1 MLTAD
6 AEFRAAA
13 NAAFVAWQHPPPYI
27 SYQVDVDTE
36 LPSLKQSRKISRA
49 VEMRTKD
56 DLAVLQDLPQGDNRM
71 ATAFP
76 VPPTFDALSYFEFIF
91 DPGDEIH
98 PPISDIN
105 MIADRPFFPPEPLH
119 FGIGNASNPDVAVVV
134 PYLRNYRAQYA
145 PDSTEQLAHI
155 VMVPLKPLTA
165 GNDSTYYL
173 KDVYVN
179 TATNLPT
186 RITYAGPALNF
197 VLDYAMVE
205 NHWLVDHVRY
215 SLTRGRTPFT
225 ADAVYSA
232 FTFPAAPVDGRLNQ

>member
-13 NAAFVAWQHPPPYI
+13 NAAFLAWQHPPPYI

-36 LPSLKQSRKISRA
+36 VPTLKQSRKLSRA
-49 VEMRTKD
+49 VEMRTQD
-56 DLAVLQDLPQGDNRM
+56 NLAVLQDLPEGKNQL

-76 VPPTFDALSYFEFIF
+76 VPPTFDALSYFEFLF
-91 DPGDEIH
+91 DPGDETS
-98 PPISDIN
+98 PPFTDIN
-105 MIADRPFFPPEPLH
+105 LVADRPFFPPEPLH
-119 FGIGNASNPDVAVVV
+119 FGIGTASSPDVALVV
-134 PYLRNYRAQYA
+134 PFLRNYRAQYA

-173 KDVYVN
+173 KDVYVD

-197 VLDYAMVE
+197 TLDYAMVGKF
-205 NHWLVDHVRY
+205 WLVDHVRY
-215 SLTRGRTPFT
+215 NRTRGSPPFT
-225 ADAVYSA
+225 SDAVYSA
-232 FTFPAAPVDGRLNQ
+232 FAFPPTPVDGRLK